1 MSRTENNYDSSVF
14 YLRGI
19 RDELASGASVR
30 QKTLFAEL
38 EELIKQYG
46 TKQYFVEFIKT
57 IHDSTNPLSNF
68 ADVDALKKELF
79 LLQKIERDSRR
90 GGKKSHKK
98 SHRKKSGKKS
108 HRKKSG
114 KKSHRKSR
122 RH

>member
-1 MSRTENNYDSSVF
+1 MSRAEGNFDSSVF

-19 RDELASGASVR
+19 RDELASGASAH

-38 EELIKQYG
+38 EELIKEYG
-46 TKQYFVEFIKT
+46 TKKYFVEFIKT
-57 IHDSTNPLSNF
+57 IHDSTKPLSNF
-68 ADVDALKKELF
+68 ADVDALKMELF
-79 LLQKIERDSRR
+79 RLQSIERASR

-98 SHRKKSGKKS
+98 SHKRS